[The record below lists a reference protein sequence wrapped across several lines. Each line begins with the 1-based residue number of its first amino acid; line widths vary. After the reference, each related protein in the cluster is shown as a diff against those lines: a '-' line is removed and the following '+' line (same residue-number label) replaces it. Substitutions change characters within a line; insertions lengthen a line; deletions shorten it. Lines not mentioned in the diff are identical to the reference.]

1 MKQAWVSHLKR
12 GTDLFIYENG
22 EFTVIDAFTSNQG
35 YTESAATGINNSGD
49 IVGYYG
55 DATGGYGYLATTA
68 PVPEPGTILLLVTG
82 LVGFAIIGR
91 RFKH

>member
-1 MKQAWVSHLKR
+1 MGKPFEKGDR
-12 GTDLFIYENG
+12 FIFIYENG

-35 YTESAATGINNSGD
+35 YTENAATGINNSGD

-55 DATGGYGYLATTA
+55 DATGGYGNLANIA
-68 PVPEPGTILLLVTG
+68 PVPEPGTILLLLTG
-82 LVGFAIIGR
+82 LFGFAVMRI